1 MYGIE
6 VKSSKMKFSSAHFV
20 RLNGHFEP
28 LHGHN
33 YKVICRIEGPLNDDQ
48 IVIDFGF
55 VKEQLEHICKQ
66 LDHRVLIPKNNSYIK
81 IQEKDGSLVILADEN
96 LYVFPKKDVLLLPI
110 KETSAEL
117 LAKYIHEQIS
127 LPCECTYSIAVSENE
142 GSTAVYFG

>member
-6 VKSSKMKFSSAHFV
+6 VKSSKMQFSSAHFARV
-20 RLNGHFEP
+20 NGKFEP

-33 YKVICRIEGPLNDDQ
+33 YKVICRIEGPLNEEYM
-48 IVIDFGF
+48 VIDFGT
-55 VKEQLEHICKQ
+55 VRTQLEQICKQ
-66 LDHRVLIPKNNSYIK
+66 LDHRVLIPEKSPYIK
-81 IQEKDGSLVILADEN
+81 IQEKDGSIVILADKK
-96 LYVFPKKDVLLLPI
+96 LYAFPIRDVKLLPI
-110 KETSAEL
+110 EETSAEL